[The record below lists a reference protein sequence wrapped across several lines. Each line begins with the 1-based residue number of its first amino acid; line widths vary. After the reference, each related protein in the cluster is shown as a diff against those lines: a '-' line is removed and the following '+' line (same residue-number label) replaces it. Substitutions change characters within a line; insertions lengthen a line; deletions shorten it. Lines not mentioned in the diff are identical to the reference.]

1 MIHLDEE
8 IASKTGRHSKVV
20 YLQYQI
26 SATNKQI
33 DADNLM
39 VQALQQAVKLAVL
52 LALTASTL
60 GINMKGPEQA
70 MIAAGN
76 KRLN

>member
-1 MIHLDEE
+1 
-8 IASKTGRHSKVV
+8 
-20 YLQYQI
+20 
-26 SATNKQI
+26 
-33 DADNLM
+33 M